1 VGHPWR
7 VGALLDGVRRE
18 HRERE
23 ADDDQDNRDDRQNHR
38 ISNVFCDAWSIPV
51 WVACGFD
58 GELIEVQASW
68 ESSTVASLKC
78 STCGQGLSTK
88 S

>member
-1 VGHPWR
+1 MQSASRLLRDWAGSSTCWR

-38 ISNVFCDAWSIPV
+38 ISNVCDVWSIPV
-51 WVACGFD
+51 WATADEFIVRCDPWSPLTSRLAD
-58 GELIEVQASW
+58 
-68 ESSTVASLKC
+68 
-78 STCGQGLSTK
+78 
-88 S
+88 